1 MKSFITKYAI
11 IVVLAILF
19 ASCESENGKE
29 SIKKQISEYKEQVND
44 LNLKIKD
51 LEKELETLEQGESVY
66 NTPVSV
72 EKIMERP
79 FKHYFEVSG
88 NLEAVNK
95 AYISPEINGQV
106 KDILISEG
114 DRVVKGQLLV
124 KLNTSITE
132 TTIQEVKTQLDLA
145 KTLYEKQK
153 QLWEKKIG
161 SEVQYLQAKNNMEAL
176 ESRLA
181 TLEAQLEMAFVR
193 SPINGIVDVI
203 NIEPGEM
210 AMPGLQLMMVVSLE
224 EMYVKADISEKYL
237 PVIKEGDEVDLSFP
251 TFPSIN
257 MKVKVNRVGNV
268 VNKGN
273 RTFVVELKINNVN
286 GLLKPNVLALM
297 TFMDYSKE
305 DALTVPSIII
315 KEDIKGKYL
324 YILKES
330 NGKSLA
336 KKVYIDTG
344 MSYRDTTMVTS
355 GLEAGDKV
363 IIEGYSLVTDGTEVK
378 VK

>member
-11 IVVLAILF
+11 IVILAILF